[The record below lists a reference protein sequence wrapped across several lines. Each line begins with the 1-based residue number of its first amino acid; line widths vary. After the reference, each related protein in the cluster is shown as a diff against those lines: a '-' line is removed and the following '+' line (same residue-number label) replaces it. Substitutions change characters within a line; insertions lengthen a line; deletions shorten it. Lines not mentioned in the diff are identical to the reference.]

1 MTLSRSIVAY
11 FSMEIGLDSDMA
23 TYSGGLGV
31 LAGDTVRAAADV
43 GLNMVAVT
51 LLTREG
57 YFRQVLD
64 TAGKQCEYPVS
75 WIPEEKLVEMPERVE
90 VVIENRAVQLR
101 AWRYEVMGVDGHR
114 VPVYFLDSDVD
125 GNEDGDRRL
134 THQLYGGDERYRLC
148 QEVILGIGGRR
159 MLRALGYSDILRY
172 HMNEG
177 HAALLSLELLA
188 EQTGGTGVTEEH
200 LKQVRRRCVF
210 TTHTPVQA
218 GHDRFSL
225 ELVRS
230 VLGSDSVLWETE
242 AQMCCGGALDLT
254 MLALHN
260 SNYINGVAKRHGE
273 VSRAMYG
280 QYTIDSITNGV
291 HASSWVSPPMADLF
305 DRYIPDWRKD
315 NASLRTA
322 IGIPLYEIRECHF
335 TNKCILLDHVRNKT
349 GIHLDASVLTLGFA
363 RRATAYKRLDLLFA
377 DLDRLQALVER
388 AGPLQIIYSGK
399 AHPRDHEGKQLIA
412 KVFEAA
418 QRLRGRIDVIYLE
431 DYDMNL
437 GRLLTA
443 GVDVWLNTPHPPME
457 ASGTSGMKA
466 ALNGVPSFS
475 VLDGWW
481 VEGCVEGIT
490 GWSLGEP
497 ATAQHEGDRWWADA
511 EQLYAKLESD
521 IMPLYYHDPEGFA
534 AVRRSAIFLN
544 GSFFNTE
551 RMIREYIAKAYF
563 H

>member
-1 MTLSRSIVAY
+1 
-11 FSMEIGLDSDMA
+11 
-23 TYSGGLGV
+23 
-31 LAGDTVRAAADV
+31 
-43 GLNMVAVT
+43 
-51 LLTREG
+51 
-57 YFRQVLD
+57 
-64 TAGKQCEYPVS
+64 
-75 WIPEEKLVEMPERVE
+75 
-90 VVIENRAVQLR
+90 
-101 AWRYEVMGVDGHR
+101 
-114 VPVYFLDSDVD
+114 
-125 GNEDGDRRL
+125 
-134 THQLYGGDERYRLC
+134 
-148 QEVILGIGGRR
+148 
-159 MLRALGYSDILRY
+159 
-172 HMNEG
+172 
-177 HAALLSLELLA
+177 
-188 EQTGGTGVTEEH
+188 
-200 LKQVRRRCVF
+200 
-210 TTHTPVQA
+210 
-218 GHDRFSL
+218 
-225 ELVRS
+225 
-230 VLGSDSVLWETE
+230 
-242 AQMCCGGALDLT
+242 
-254 MLALHN
+254 
-260 SNYINGVAKRHGE
+260 
-273 VSRAMYG
+273 
-280 QYTIDSITNGV
+280 
-291 HASSWVSPPMADLF
+291 MADLF

>member
-1 MTLSRSIVAY
+1 MTLSRSIIAY

-57 YFRQVLD
+57 YFRQALD
-64 TAGKQCEYPVS
+64 AAGNQHEYPAS
-75 WIPEEKLVEMPERVE
+75 WAPGEKLTEMPERVA
-90 VVIENRAVQLR
+90 VHIEGREVQLR
-101 AWRYEVMGVDGHR
+101 AWRYEVVGVDGHR
-114 VPVYFLDSDVD
+114 VPVYFLDSDLD
-125 GNEDGDRRL
+125 GNDEGDRRL

-148 QEVILGIGGRR
+148 QEVILGMGGRR
-159 MLRALGYSDILRY
+159 MLRALGHTDILRY

-188 EQTGGTGVTEEH
+188 EQANGAAVTEEH
-200 LKQVRRRCVF
+200 LNQVRRRCVF

-230 VLGSDSVLWETE
+230 VLGGESALWEVE
-242 AQMCCGGALDLT
+242 AQICCGGALDLT

-291 HASSWVSPPMADLF
+291 HAASWVSPAMADLF

-322 IGIPLYEIRECHF
+322 IGIPLYEIGECHF
-335 TNKCILLDHVRNKT
+335 TNKCILMDHVRNKT
-349 GIHLDASVLTLGFA
+349 GIDLDASVLTLGFA

-377 DLDRLQALVER
+377 DIDRLQAIVER

-412 KVFEAA
+412 KIFEAA
-418 QRLRGRIDVIYLE
+418 RQLRGRIEVIYLE
-431 DYDMNL
+431 DYDMAL

-481 VEGCVEGIT
+481 VEGCIEGIT

-497 ATAQHEGDRWWADA
+497 AAGQHDGDRWWSDA

-521 IMPLYYHDPEGFA
+521 IMPLYYGDPEGFTG
-534 AVRRSAIFLN
+534 VMRSAIFLN

-551 RMIREYIAKAYF
+551 RMIREYVAKAYF

>member
-64 TAGKQCEYPVS
+64 TAGKQCEYPAS

-291 HASSWVSPPMADLF
+291 HAASWVSPPMADLF

-399 AHPRDHEGKQLIA
+399 AHPRDNEGKQLIA

>member
-64 TAGKQCEYPVS
+64 TAGKQCEYPAS

-291 HASSWVSPPMADLF
+291 HASSWVSPPHGRPL
-305 DRYIPDWRKD
+305 R
-315 NASLRTA
+315 SL
-322 IGIPLYEIRECHF
+322 H
-335 TNKCILLDHVRNKT
+335 T
-349 GIHLDASVLTLGFA
+349 GLAQGQ
-363 RRATAYKRLDLLFA
+363 RQPAYRHWH
-377 DLDRLQALVER
+377 
-388 AGPLQIIYSGK
+388 S
-399 AHPRDHEGKQLIA
+399 
-412 KVFEAA
+412 
-418 QRLRGRIDVIYLE
+418 
-431 DYDMNL
+431 
-437 GRLLTA
+437 
-443 GVDVWLNTPHPPME
+443 
-457 ASGTSGMKA
+457 
-466 ALNGVPSFS
+466 
-475 VLDGWW
+475 
-481 VEGCVEGIT
+481 
-490 GWSLGEP
+490 
-497 ATAQHEGDRWWADA
+497 
-511 EQLYAKLESD
+511 
-521 IMPLYYHDPEGFA
+521 
-534 AVRRSAIFLN
+534 AVRDSRVPL
-544 GSFFNTE
+544 
-551 RMIREYIAKAYF
+551 
-563 H
+563 HQ

>member
-1 MTLSRSIVAY
+1 MPLSPSIVAY
-11 FSMEIGLDSDMA
+11 FSMEIGLDSDMP

-43 GLNMVAVT
+43 GLSMVAVT

-57 YFRQVLD
+57 YFRQALD
-64 TAGKQCEYPVS
+64 ATGNQREYPAT
-75 WIPEEKLVEMPERVE
+75 WRPEEKLTEMPERAMVQ
-90 VVIENRAVQLR
+90 IENREIQLR
-101 AWRYEVMGVDGHR
+101 AWRYDVVGVDGHR

-125 GNEDGDRRL
+125 GNDEGDRRL

-159 MLRALGYSDILRY
+159 MLRALGYGDILRY

-188 EQTGGTGVTEEH
+188 EQAGGAAIEEYH

-225 ELVRS
+225 DLVRS
-230 VLGSDSVLWETE
+230 VLGNESTLWEVE
-242 AQMCCGGALDLT
+242 AAMCCGGSLDLT

-291 HASSWVSPPMADLF
+291 HAASWVSPAIGKLF

-349 GIHLDASVLTLGFA
+349 GVHLDASVLTLGFA

-377 DLDRLQALVER
+377 DIDRLEAITER

-412 KVFEAA
+412 RIFEAA
-418 QRLRGRIDVIYLE
+418 NQLRGKIHVIYLE

-437 GRLLTA
+437 GRMLTA

-475 VLDGWW
+475 ILDGWW
-481 VEGCVEGIT
+481 VEGCIEGIT
-490 GWSLGEP
+490 GWSLGDP
-497 ATAQHEGDRWWADA
+497 ASAHHDGDRRWADA

-521 IMPLYYHDPEGFA
+521 IMPLYYGDPEGFA
-534 AVRRSAIFLN
+534 SVMRSAIFLN

-551 RMIREYIAKAYF
+551 RMIREYVAKAYF
-563 H
+563 L